1 MKKKAFFEGYGI
13 ISVDGRSKNVDHG
26 VKICNK
32 LQSSPEE
39 VGLIAR
45 KVSRRVSGF

>member
-32 LQSSPEE
+32 LQSALEE
-39 VGLIAR
+39 VGLTNR
-45 KVSRRVSGF
+45 DVSR